1 MVGLVCLVG
10 GFSGAGL
17 LVDRNVRVVVFVN
30 VSSVRSRGR
39 DALFCSY
46 LRLWVLILWLLT
58 FVIGFPVQLK

>member
-10 GFSGAGL
+10 GFSGDGL

-46 LRLWVLILWLLT
+46 LRLWVLIL
-58 FVIGFPVQLK
+58 